1 MATSYEDYDAASLAS
16 AMVTAER
23 AGIDEMLSE
32 KSTKYSTLVDG
43 YESLQT
49 YLEDFQDALDD
60 YADSSSDTS
69 FSAQTTTT
77 SEDDYFTVESDGS
90 AASGNYYITVEQ
102 LAQNYQAALTFTS
115 TEATDLPTDGTL
127 SFTVD
132 GDSMSIDLSTLKTN
146 SLASLVTAI
155 NNDDDNPGV
164 TASQIQSGD
173 NVMLLITSN
182 ETGESYAVD
191 MSYTE
196 GTASDASTTFSD
208 AMTNKTILSSAQ
220 DAKILL
226 GATNTVEITSSS
238 NTLENVI
245 DGLTID
251 LTKAQTDPDD
261 DDPIRITVEVDSD
274 TVEDNLQSF
283 VDTFNTLVDNLT
295 SLYDDGD
302 LDGDSTVRTVISQM
316 KNAMRN
322 SLPDDY
328 TLDELGL
335 EFDSD
340 GTLSIDSD
348 TLEDALDADPDIITK
363 ALTDDGGLFDSIQDL
378 LDPYT
383 KDDGIISTMEESAQD
398 SLDRV
403 TERQDEW
410 DTKMEKLY
418 NQYLDEF
425 TQMKVALAQLES
437 SLSTLSSS

>member
-1 MATSYEDYDAASLAS
+1 
-16 AMVTAER
+16 
-23 AGIDEMLSE
+23 
-32 KSTKYSTLVDG
+32 
-43 YESLQT
+43 
-49 YLEDFQDALDD
+49 
-60 YADSSSDTS
+60 
-69 FSAQTTTT
+69 
-77 SEDDYFTVESDGS
+77 
-90 AASGNYYITVEQ
+90 
-102 LAQNYQAALTFTS
+102 
-115 TEATDLPTDGTL
+115 
-127 SFTVD
+127 
-132 GDSMSIDLSTLKTN
+132 
-146 SLASLVTAI
+146 
-155 NNDDDNPGV
+155 
-164 TASQIQSGD
+164 
-173 NVMLLITSN
+173 
-182 ETGESYAVD
+182 
-191 MSYTE
+191 
-196 GTASDASTTFSD
+196 
-208 AMTNKTILSSAQ
+208 
-220 DAKILL
+220 
-226 GATNTVEITSSS
+226 
-238 NTLENVI
+238 VI

>member
-1 MATSYEDYDAASLAS
+1 MSTSYEDYDAASLAS

-23 AGIDEMLSE
+23 AGIDELLSE
-32 KSTKYSTLVDG
+32 KSDKYSALVDG

-60 YADSSSDTS
+60 YADASSDTS
-69 FSAQTTTT
+69 FSAQTCTT

-90 AASGNYYITVEQ
+90 AASGNYYITVDQ
-102 LAQNYQAALTFTS
+102 LAQNYQAALTFDSTS
-115 TEATDLPTDGTL
+115 TELPSDGTL

-132 GDSMSIDLSTLKTN
+132 GETMTVDLSTLEDN
-146 SLASLVTAI
+146 SLSNLVSAI

-164 TASQIQSGD
+164 TASLIKSGD
-173 NVMLLITSN
+173 SVMLLITSD
-182 ETGESYAVD
+182 ETGADYTVD
-191 MSYTE
+191 MTYTE
-196 GTASDASTTFSD
+196 GTSSDASTTLSD
-208 AMTNKTILSSAQ
+208 ALTNKTVLSTAQ
-220 DAKILL
+220 DAIIEL
-226 GATNTVEITSSS
+226 GATNTVTITSSS
-238 NTLENVI
+238 NSLENVI

-251 LTKAQTDPDD
+251 LTKAQTDEDD
-261 DDPIRITVEVDSD
+261 DDPILVTVEVDSD

-302 LDGDSTVRTVISQM
+302 LDGDSTVRTLISQL

-348 TLEDALDADPDIITK
+348 TLEDALAEDPDIITK

-383 KDDGIISTMEESAQD
+383 EDDGIISTMEDSAQD

-403 TERQDEW
+403 TERQEAW
-410 DTKMEKLY
+410 DTKMENLY
-418 NQYLDEF
+418 NEYLEDF
-425 TQMKVALAQLES
+425 TQMKIALAQLES
-437 SLSTLSSS
+437 SLSVLST